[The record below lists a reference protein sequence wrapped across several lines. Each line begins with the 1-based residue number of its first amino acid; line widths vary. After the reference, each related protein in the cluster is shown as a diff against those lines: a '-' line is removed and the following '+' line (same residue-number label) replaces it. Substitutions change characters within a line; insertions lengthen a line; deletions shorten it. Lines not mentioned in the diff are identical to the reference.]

1 MIVYSFRVQCTY
13 STVRVVAS
21 TMRSDHKAVA
31 VYAAQSVPGYKTK
44 CTKLYRPIS
53 PAQHAQ
59 FLQYVSAFV
68 SADVN
73 NWSDMDTR
81 DAFNEFYYDAVLGL
95 LNYFYPERTITV
107 TSRDPY
113 QPTSRLQL
121 KPSCVEEKSSAA
133 GWSG

>member
-1 MIVYSFRVQCTY
+1 
-13 STVRVVAS
+13 
-21 TMRSDHKAVA
+21 MRSDHKAVA

-53 PAQHAQ
+53 LAQHAQ

-81 DAFNEFYYDAVLGL
+81 DAFNEFYVQ
-95 LNYFYPERTITV
+95 F
-107 TSRDPY
+107 
-113 QPTSRLQL
+113 
-121 KPSCVEEKSSAA
+121 
-133 GWSG
+133 